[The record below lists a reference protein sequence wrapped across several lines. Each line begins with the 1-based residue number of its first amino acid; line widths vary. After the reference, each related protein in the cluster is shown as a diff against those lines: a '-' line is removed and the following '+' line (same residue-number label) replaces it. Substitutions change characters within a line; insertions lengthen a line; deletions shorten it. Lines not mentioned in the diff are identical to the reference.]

1 MKKILL
7 LMIVFI
13 LVGCS
18 SAEEKINSKAMEQI
32 EKGNFTEAAF
42 LLQRAVIL
50 NPDYLEG
57 MVNYR
62 NVYPRAVEDTEGKL
76 SLYNTKED
84 YLKESD
90 TYEDMISLKE
100 GLYNMVPMV
109 HNKLS
114 LSLRIPDYDE
124 IQNLSKDAGISYYNA
139 GNTFEGL
146 KLDRYGRREK
156 FYRYDR
162 GRELYP
168 RYKDIEERREVSLED
183 ARVVVAFTDITG
195 IDELS
200 KVEKNTVPKI
210 KNILLGDEKL
220 SKIIIFKDILDEELK
235 ENLRNAGNLSK
246 NKLKDVNTVIKINV
260 DGFILN
266 PTRVTRDYRTRY
278 WTEKYYVTENNV
290 RVARYRER
298 SYIETIYTKQNSSKI
313 QLSYEMIDLE
323 DGKTIGNGSFE
334 GISGDRYRW
343 SVVRGKTPSGVYSG
357 IERDIKSN
365 ERIIDEA
372 ILNASENLGRD
383 IKNNI

>member
-62 NVYPRAVEDTEGKL
+62 NVYPRAVEDTEEKL

-114 LSLRIPDYDE
+114 LLALGY
-124 IQNLSKDAGISYYNA
+124 L
-139 GNTFEGL
+139 
-146 KLDRYGRREK
+146 
-156 FYRYDR
+156 
-162 GRELYP
+162 
-168 RYKDIEERREVSLED
+168 
-183 ARVVVAFTDITG
+183 ITMR
-195 IDELS
+195 
-200 KVEKNTVPKI
+200 
-210 KNILLGDEKL
+210 
-220 SKIIIFKDILDEELK
+220 SKI
-235 ENLRNAGNLSK
+235 
-246 NKLKDVNTVIKINV
+246 
-260 DGFILN
+260 
-266 PTRVTRDYRTRY
+266 
-278 WTEKYYVTENNV
+278 
-290 RVARYRER
+290 
-298 SYIETIYTKQNSSKI
+298 
-313 QLSYEMIDLE
+313 
-323 DGKTIGNGSFE
+323 
-334 GISGDRYRW
+334 
-343 SVVRGKTPSGVYSG
+343 
-357 IERDIKSN
+357 
-365 ERIIDEA
+365 
-372 ILNASENLGRD
+372 
-383 IKNNI
+383 

>member
-1 MKKILL
+1 M
-7 LMIVFI
+7 MIFI

-18 SAEEKINSKAMEQI
+18 SAEEKINSKAMDQI

-62 NVYPRAVEDTEGKL
+62 NVYPRAVEDTEGKI
-76 SLYNTKED
+76 SLYNTRED

-114 LSLRIPDYDE
+114 LSLRIPNYDE
-124 IQNLSKDAGISYYNA
+124 IQELSEDAGVSYYNA

-168 RYKDIEERREVSLED
+168 RYKDIGDRWEISLEE
-183 ARVVVAFTDITG
+183 ARVTVGFTNITG
-195 IDELS
+195 SSKLS
-200 KVEKNTVPKI
+200 KVEKNTIPRI
-210 KNILLGDEKL
+210 KNIILDDGKL
-220 SKIIIFKDILDEELK
+220 SKITIFKDISDEELK
-235 ENLRNAGNLSK
+235 ESMRNAGNLSK
-246 NKLKDVNTVIKINV
+246 EQLKDVNTVIKINV
-260 DGFILN
+260 DQFILN
-266 PTRVTRDYRTRY
+266 PTRVTRNYHTRY
-278 WTEKYYVTENNV
+278 WTERYYVIENNI
-290 RVARYRER
+290 RVAKFRER
-298 SYIETIYTKQNSSKI
+298 SYVETIYTKQNSSKMI
-313 QLSYEMIDLE
+313 LSYEMIDLE
-323 DGKTIGNGSFE
+323 DGRTIGNGQFE

-343 SVVRGKTPSGVYSG
+343 SVVRGKTPAGVYSG
-357 IERDIKSN
+357 IERDIKSD
-365 ERIIDEA
+365 ERITDEA
-372 ILNASENLGRD
+372 ILNASENLGQS

>member
-18 SAEEKINSKAMEQI
+18 SAEEKINSKAMDEI

-62 NVYPRAVEDTEGKL
+62 NVYPRAVEDTEGKIN
-76 SLYNTKED
+76 LYNTRED

-100 GLYNMVPMV
+100 GLYNMVPLV

-124 IQNLSKDAGISYYNA
+124 IQNLSKDAGVSYYNA

-168 RYKDIEERREVSLED
+168 RYKDIGERWEISLED

-195 IDELS
+195 SSELS
-200 KVEKNTVPKI
+200 KVEKNTVPRI
-210 KNILLGDEKL
+210 KNILLDDEKL
-220 SKIIIFKDILDEELK
+220 SKIIIFKDISDGELK
-235 ENLRNAGNLSK
+235 ESLRRAGNLSK
-246 NKLKDVNTVIKINV
+246 KQLKDLNTVIKINV

-266 PTRVTRDYRTRY
+266 PMRVTRDSRTRY
-278 WTEKYYVTENNV
+278 WTERYYVIENNV
-290 RVARYRER
+290 KVARYRER

-323 DGKTIGNGSFE
+323 NGKIIGNGRFE

-343 SVVRGKTPSGVYSG
+343 SVVRGKTPAGVYSG
-357 IERDIKSN
+357 IERDIKSD
-365 ERIIDEA
+365 ERIVDEA